1 MDLRGGVKM
10 IEAINEYYID
20 NGKLRKLEEWREE
33 GEGKLIYEVIRIING
48 KPLFYKEHYDRMI
61 NSFKLNNYK
70 NDITY
75 DEVLNDINNLVKSNN
90 KTLGN
95 IKIIF
100 NTKSNEFK
108 IFFIKHSYPT
118 DEMYKEGVKTI
129 LYFGERENPN
139 AKVINNSF
147 RGAVNKEIKKN
158 DAHEAILVDRN
169 GYITEGSRSNIFLI
183 KGSNVYTSKVEAV
196 LPGVTRTEIIKVAKE
211 NSINIIEENIRYT
224 DLEKFDV
231 LFISGTSP
239 NILPIKRV
247 NGLEFDVENDLLRK
261 LMRLFDE
268 LICRNTLN

>member
-1 MDLRGGVKM
+1 
-10 IEAINEYYID
+10 
-20 NGKLRKLEEWREE
+20 
-33 GEGKLIYEVIRIING
+33 
-48 KPLFYKEHYDRMI
+48 
-61 NSFKLNNYK
+61 
-70 NDITY
+70 
-75 DEVLNDINNLVKSNN
+75 
-90 KTLGN
+90 
-95 IKIIF
+95 
-100 NTKSNEFK
+100 
-108 IFFIKHSYPT
+108 
-118 DEMYKEGVKTI
+118 MYKEGVKTI

-239 NILPIKRV
+239 NILPIRRV

>member
-1 MDLRGGVKM
+1 M

-20 NGKLRKLEEWREE
+20 NCKLREVEEWREE

-75 DEVLNDINNLVKSNN
+75 DELLNDINNLVISNN

-147 RGAVNKEIKKN
+147 REAVNKEIKKN
-158 DAHEAILVDRN
+158 DVHEAILVDRN

-183 KGSNVYTSKVEAV
+183 KDSNVYTSKVEAV

-211 NSINIIEENIRYT
+211 NGINIIEENIRYT

-239 NILPIKRV
+239 NILPIRRV
-247 NGLEFDVENDLLRK
+247 NELEFDVENYLLRK
-261 LMRLFDE
+261 LMNLFDE
-268 LICRNTLN
+268 LIGRNTLN

>member
-1 MDLRGGVKM
+1 M

-20 NGKLRKLEEWREE
+20 TGKLRKVEEWREE
-33 GEGKLIYEVIRIING
+33 GKGKLIYEVIRIING
-48 KPLFYKEHYDRMI
+48 KPLFYKEHFDRMI
-61 NSFKLNNYK
+61 NSFKLNDYK

-75 DEVLNDINNLVKSNN
+75 DELLNDINSLVISNDKN
-90 KTLGN
+90 LGN

-100 NTKSNEFK
+100 NMKSNEFK

-139 AKVINNSF
+139 AKVINNGF
-147 RGAVNKEIKKN
+147 REAVNKEIKKTN
-158 DAHEAILVDRN
+158 AHEAILVDRN

-183 KGSNVYTSKVEAV
+183 KDSNVYTSKVEAV

-239 NILPIKRV
+239 NILPIRRV
-247 NGLEFDVENDLLRK
+247 NELEFDVENYLLRK
-261 LMRLFDE
+261 LMNLFDE
-268 LICRNTLN
+268 LICRNTVN

>member
-1 MDLRGGVKM
+1 M

-183 KGSNVYTSKVEAV
+183 KGSM
-196 LPGVTRTEIIKVAKE
+196 
-211 NSINIIEENIRYT
+211 
-224 DLEKFDV
+224 
-231 LFISGTSP
+231 FIH
-239 NILPIKRV
+239 
-247 NGLEFDVENDLLRK
+247 LR
-261 LMRLFDE
+261 
-268 LICRNTLN
+268 

>member
-1 MDLRGGVKM
+1 MKDKVV
-10 IEAINEYYID
+10 
-20 NGKLRKLEEWREE
+20 
-33 GEGKLIYEVIRIING
+33 YEVLRVIDG
-48 KPLFYKEHYDRMI
+48 KPLFLEDHLERMK
-61 NSFKLNNYK
+61 NSFDLINEEFLLK
-70 NDITY
+70 NDEIK
-75 DEVLNDINNLVKSNN
+75 EKIKNLINKEN
-90 KTLGN
+90 KLCGN
-95 IKIIF
+95 IKITYSI
-100 NTKSNEFK
+100 TEKK
-108 IFFIKHSYPT
+108 LDIFFIKHSYPT
-118 DEMYKEGVKTI
+118 DEMYDNGVKVI

-239 NILPIKRV
+239 NILPIRRV

>member
-1 MDLRGGVKM
+1 M

-169 GYITEGSRSNIFLI
+169 GYITE
-183 KGSNVYTSKVEAV
+183 
-196 LPGVTRTEIIKVAKE
+196 IIKVAKE

-239 NILPIKRV
+239 NILPIRRV

>member
-1 MDLRGGVKM
+1 M

-108 IFFIKHSYPT
+108 IFFIKETDNIEFSFGNLPLHDSIKIEILLIFSPPT
-118 DEMYKEGVKTI
+118 
-129 LYFGERENPN
+129 F
-139 AKVINNSF
+139 
-147 RGAVNKEIKKN
+147 
-158 DAHEAILVDRN
+158 
-169 GYITEGSRSNIFLI
+169 
-183 KGSNVYTSKVEAV
+183 
-196 LPGVTRTEIIKVAKE
+196 
-211 NSINIIEENIRYT
+211 
-224 DLEKFDV
+224 
-231 LFISGTSP
+231 
-239 NILPIKRV
+239 
-247 NGLEFDVENDLLRK
+247 
-261 LMRLFDE
+261 
-268 LICRNTLN
+268 

>member
-1 MDLRGGVKM
+1 M

-20 NGKLRKLEEWREE
+20 TGKLRKVEEWREE

-48 KPLFYKEHYDRMI
+48 KPLFYKEHFDRMI

-75 DEVLNDINNLVKSNN
+75 DELLNDINSLVISNDKN
-90 KTLGN
+90 LGN

-139 AKVINNSF
+139 AKVINNGF
-147 RGAVNKEIKKN
+147 REAVNKEIKKN

-169 GYITEGSRSNIFLI
+169 GYITEGSNRIFFL
-183 KGSNVYTSKVEAV
+183 
-196 LPGVTRTEIIKVAKE
+196 
-211 NSINIIEENIRYT
+211 
-224 DLEKFDV
+224 
-231 LFISGTSP
+231 
-239 NILPIKRV
+239 
-247 NGLEFDVENDLLRK
+247 
-261 LMRLFDE
+261 
-268 LICRNTLN
+268 

>member
-1 MDLRGGVKM
+1 M

-70 NDITY
+70 
-75 DEVLNDINNLVKSNN
+75 NDINNLVKSNN

-239 NILPIKRV
+239 NILPIRRV